1 MTSFGVLHRFYKT
14 DAFVPAKM
22 FLKWRIGMKNKK
34 IEKLVLAAMFLA
46 LGIVL
51 PFFTGQI
58 PQIGKT
64 LLPMHIPVLLC
75 GLICGWKYGMAVGLI
90 LPLLRSVLFTM
101 PPMFPTAVGMAVEL
115 MTYGGVI
122 GFLYAHSKWQCIVSL
137 YRCMLIAMVSGRIV
151 WGIAQM
157 FLLGIGAEGFTLQ
170 AFLAGAL
177 LNAIPGII
185 LQLILIPAVMLGLHK
200 TGLVPFRKTSTEKI
214 GEVS

>member
-1 MTSFGVLHRFYKT
+1 
-14 DAFVPAKM
+14 
-22 FLKWRIGMKNKK
+22 MKNKK
-34 IEKLVLAAMFLA
+34 IENLVLAAMFLA

-58 PQIGKT
+58 PQIGKM

-75 GLICGWKYGMAVGLI
+75 GLICGWKYGMAVGVV

-101 PPMFPTAVGMAVEL
+101 PPMFPTAVGMALEL

-137 YRCMLIAMVSGRIV
+137 YRCMLAAMLSGRIV

-157 FLLGIGAEGFTLQ
+157 FLLGIGTNGFTFQ

-177 LNAIPGII
+177 LNAVPGII

-200 TGLVPFRKTSTEKI
+200 TGLVPFRKASAEKI
-214 GEVS
+214 GEAN